1 MIRKLKKILDE
12 KLVEDLIFFRLVQ
25 VFAKGYNEENS
36 KVIEN
41 DLNGLSGVMFV
52 HIHAHDGETVV
63 DYMPS
68 KTKLTEILKV
78 YENHDVDP
86 NL

>member
-1 MIRKLKKILDE
+1 MCKECGCGDTNGAT
-12 KLVEDLIFFRLVQ
+12 RLHF
-25 VFAKGYNEENS
+25 FAKGYDEENS

-63 DYMPS
+63 DYMPG